1 MLSQNGSDI
10 THYLQWKDRAG
21 EYHNFTGGD
30 NCNKMLPQMN
40 TETFEFISN
49 SKFLPITGVRYGPL
63 GWVFERSF
71 SIL

>member
-40 TETFEFISN
+40 TETFAFISN

-63 GWVFERSF
+63 G
-71 SIL
+71 